1 MTVKEMYEDAIM
13 YEYYWLEVTI
23 EFLVMEKQVLKM
35 EDNADDITY
44 YLKDKFSKKM
54 NEHLEKY
61 ERERN
66 YARSQ

>member
-1 MTVKEMYEDAIM
+1 MTVKEMYEDSIM

-35 EDNADDITY
+35 EDNADRITY
-44 YLKDKFSKKM
+44 YLQDKFSKKM

-66 YARSQ
+66 YAKH

>member
-44 YLKDKFSKKM
+44 YLQDKFSKKM

-66 YARSQ
+66 YAKH

>member
-13 YEYYWLEVTI
+13 YEYHWLEVTI

-35 EDNADDITY
+35 EDNADRITY
-44 YLKDKFSKKM
+44 YLQDKFSKKM

-66 YARSQ
+66 YAKY

>member
-1 MTVKEMYEDAIM
+1 MIIRELHKDAKKHG
-13 YEYYWLEVTI
+13 YYWLEVTI

-44 YLKDKFSKKM
+44 YLQDKFSKKM

-66 YARSQ
+66 YAKH

>member
-1 MTVKEMYEDAIM
+1 MTIKEMYEDAIM
-13 YEYYWLEVTI
+13 YEYYWLEITI

-35 EDNADDITY
+35 EDNADRITY
-44 YLKDKFSKKM
+44 YLQDKFSKKM

-66 YARSQ
+66 YAKH

>member
-1 MTVKEMYEDAIM
+1 MTIKEMYEDAIM
-13 YEYYWLEVTI
+13 YEYHWLEVTI

-35 EDNADDITY
+35 EDNADRITY
-44 YLKDKFSKKM
+44 YLQDKFSKKM

-66 YARSQ
+66 YAKH

>member
-13 YEYYWLEVTI
+13 YEYHWLEVTI

-35 EDNADDITY
+35 EDNADRITY
-44 YLKDKFSKKM
+44 FLQDKFSKKM

-66 YARSQ
+66 YAKH